1 MNTNM
6 VIILSSTFVISL
18 ETKTYICFHIED
30 LSVTLC
36 PRSIMYFTNEVA
48 LSWSSA
54 SDSCTESGGSLARAV
69 SDEEAYML
77 QAFM

>member
-1 MNTNM
+1 
-6 VIILSSTFVISL
+6 
-18 ETKTYICFHIED
+18 
-30 LSVTLC
+30 
-36 PRSIMYFTNEVA
+36 MYFTNEVS